1 MTYEKESASLF
12 DKNPSHNRGNMT
24 SANGASTPDE
34 VRWVGVDLGGTWTR
48 VVLSDDKGTF
58 VERRDEKVDKSSAIA
73 ISRQIVRITR
83 LLLDKHGLTARS
95 LSGVGIA
102 SAGPMIQ
109 NEGVL
114 MKPPNIPFDV
124 VSLTKP
130 ISKDLGIPVYLIN
143 DCAGAALGESTFGAA
158 KEEENFVYVTMSTG
172 IGCGAII
179 NGNLSLGKDG
189 NAHEVG
195 HFVIDYQGKLKC
207 GCGSRGHWEAY
218 CSGRNMPNF
227 VRMRL
232 EQMPPERTK
241 QSLLYKRLHGDFS
254 KLTAADLFASAKEH
268 DEISLKLVKEIG
280 VLNAAGFATIINAY
294 DPSLITVGGTVT
306 LKNKE
311 MIISPVRKHVR
322 DYAVNRVPRIL
333 VTPLEG
339 DVCLY
344 GAVAAA
350 IQYLS

>member
-1 MTYEKESASLF
+1 M
-12 DKNPSHNRGNMT
+12 
-24 SANGASTPDE
+24 ASTSDASSSDD

-48 VVLSDDKGTF
+48 VVLSDDKGNF
-58 VERRDEKVDKSSAIA
+58 VERIDEKVDKGSATA

-83 LLLDKHGLTARS
+83 FLLDKHGLAARG

-114 MKPPNIPFDV
+114 MKPPNIPFDAV
-124 VSLTKP
+124 PLTKP
-130 ISKDLGIPVYLIN
+130 ISKELGIPVYLIN
-143 DCAGAALGESTFGAA
+143 DCAGAALGESMFGAA
-158 KEEENFVYVTMSTG
+158 KEEDNFVYVTISTG

-207 GCGSRGHWEAY
+207 GCGRRGHWEAY
-218 CSGRNMPNF
+218 CSGRNIPNF

-241 QSLLYKRLHGDFS
+241 QSLLYIRFHRDFS
-254 KLTAADLFASAKEH
+254 KLMAADLFAAAKEH
-268 DEISLKLVKEIG
+268 DEISLKLVKELG
-280 VLNAAGFATIINAY
+280 VLNAAGFATIVNAY
-294 DPSLITVGGTVT
+294 DPALITVGGTVT
-306 LKNKE
+306 LENQE
-311 MIISPVRKHVR
+311 MIIPPVRKHVK
-322 DYAVNRVPRIL
+322 DYALNRVPKIL
-333 VTPLEG
+333 VTPLRG

-350 IQYLS
+350 MKYLS